1 MTSGKNTM
9 EDNTFKSG
17 FAAIAG
23 APNVGKSTLLN
34 KMLEEKVAIV
44 SPKPQTTRNRI
55 LGVYHGENFQ
65 IAFMDT
71 PGIHKTRTVL
81 HKSMVASALEA
92 VSEVDI
98 LVFVIDATYPFDEEA
113 ESILKKQKDRKISAI
128 LVINKI
134 DRTAPEKILPII
146 KHYSEAYPFKAIVP
160 VSALTGDGIDRLMDE
175 LKKCLSPGPEYFP
188 GDMTTD
194 QPDEF
199 LAAEIIREKIYLN
212 TKREIP
218 YSSAVTVTSM
228 KEDPRKKLLSIYAK
242 IHVETESQKGI
253 IIGKGG
259 GMIKKIGEAAR
270 AELEKLYGIHVYLE
284 LQAKV
289 DKNWSTDTKALK
301 KLGY

>member
-1 MTSGKNTM
+1 M
-9 EDNTFKSG
+9 EDSTFKSG
-17 FAAIAG
+17 FAAIIG

-34 KMLEEKVAIV
+34 NMLGEKLVIV

-55 LGVYHGENFQ
+55 LGVYHGKNFQ

-71 PGIHKTRTVL
+71 PGIHKTKTML
-81 HKSMVASALEA
+81 HKSMVASAVET

-98 LVFVIDATYPFDEEA
+98 LVFVIDVTHPFDEEA
-113 ESILKKQKDRKISAI
+113 ESILKQQKKRKIPAV

-134 DRTAPEKILPII
+134 DRTTPEKILPVI
-146 KHYSEAYPFKAIVP
+146 KHYSESFPFRAIVP
-160 VSALTGDGIDRLMDE
+160 VSALTGDGVARLLDE
-175 LKKCLSPGPEYFP
+175 LEKCLSPGPEYFP
-188 GDMTTD
+188 SDMTTD

-218 YSSAVTVTSM
+218 YSSAVAITSM
-228 KEDPRKKLLSIYAK
+228 KENTQKKLLSIHAK
-242 IHVETESQKGI
+242 IHVETDSQKGI
-253 IIGKGG
+253 IIGKRG

-270 AELEKLYGIHVYLE
+270 IELEKLYGIHVFLE

-289 DKNWSTDTKALK
+289 DKNWSRDTKALK

>member
-1 MTSGKNTM
+1 M

-17 FAAIAG
+17 FVAIIG

-34 KMLEEKVAIV
+34 KILGEKLAIV

-55 LGVYHGENFQ
+55 LGVYHGKNFQ

-71 PGIHKTRTVL
+71 PGIHRTKTML
-81 HKSMVASALEA
+81 HKSMVASAMET

-98 LVFVIDATYPFDEEA
+98 LVFVIDVTYPFDEEA
-113 ESILKKQKDRKISAI
+113 EAILKQQKKREIPAL

-134 DRTAPEKILPII
+134 DRTTPEKILPVI
-146 KHYSEAYPFKAIVP
+146 KHYSESFPFKAIVP
-160 VSALTGDGIDRLMDE
+160 VSALTGDCINGLIDE
-175 LKKCLSPGPEYFP
+175 LEKCLSPGPEYFP

-199 LAAEIIREKIYLN
+199 LASEIIREKIYLN

-218 YSSAVTVTSM
+218 YSSAVTITSM
-228 KEDPRKKLLSIYAK
+228 KENTPKKLLSIHAK
-242 IHVETESQKGI
+242 IHVETDSQKGI
-253 IIGKGG
+253 IIGKRGA
-259 GMIKKIGEAAR
+259 MIKKIGEAAR
-270 AELEKLYGIHVYLE
+270 IELEKLYGIHVFLE

-289 DKNWSTDTKALK
+289 DKNWSRDTKALK

>member
-1 MTSGKNTM
+1 MVIMK
-9 EDNTFKSG
+9 DNTFKSG
-17 FAAIAG
+17 FVALIG

-34 KMLEEKVAIV
+34 NMLGEKLAIV

-71 PGIHKTRTVL
+71 PGIHKTKTVL
-81 HKSMVASALEA
+81 HKSMVASALET

-98 LVFVIDATYPFDEEA
+98 LVFVIDVTYPFDEEA
-113 ESILKKQKDRKISAI
+113 EAILMQQKNRKIPTV

-134 DRTAPEKILPII
+134 DRTTPEKILPVI
-146 KHYSEAYPFKAIVP
+146 KHYSELFPFKAIVP
-160 VSALTGDGIDRLMDE
+160 VSALKGDGVDRLMDE
-175 LKKCLSPGPEYFP
+175 LIKYLSPGPEYFP
-188 GDMTTD
+188 RDMTTD

-199 LAAEIIREKIYLN
+199 LVAEIIREKIYLN

-218 YSSAVTVTSM
+218 YSSAVTITSM
-228 KEDPRKKLLSIYAK
+228 KENTQKKLLSIHGK
-242 IHVETESQKGI
+242 IHVETDSQKGI
-253 IIGKGG
+253 IIGKRGS
-259 GMIKKIGEAAR
+259 MIKKIGETAR
-270 AELEKLYGIHVYLE
+270 AELEKLYGIHIYLE

-289 DKNWSTDTKALK
+289 DKNWSRDTRALK

>member
-1 MTSGKNTM
+1 M
-9 EDNTFKSG
+9 EESNFKSG
-17 FAAIAG
+17 FTAIIG

-34 KMLEEKVAIV
+34 NILGEKLAIV

-55 LGVYHGENFQ
+55 LGVYHGDDFQ

-71 PGIHKTRTVL
+71 PGIHKTKTML
-81 HKSMVASALEA
+81 HKSMVTSAMET
-92 VSEVDI
+92 VSEVDVI
-98 LVFVIDATYPFDEEA
+98 LFVIDVTYPYDEDA
-113 ESILKKQKDRKISAI
+113 ETILKQQEKRKIPEI

-134 DRTAPEKILPII
+134 DRVAPEKILPVIQ
-146 KHYSEAYPFKAIVP
+146 HYSENYSFESIIP
-160 VSALTGDGIDRLMDE
+160 VSALNGDGVDRLIEE

-188 GDMTTD
+188 KDMTTD

-199 LAAEIIREKIYLN
+199 LVGEIIREKIFMS

-218 YSSAVTVTSM
+218 YSSAVTVTSIR
-228 KEDPRKKLLSIYAK
+228 DNPAKKLLSIHAR
-242 IHVETESQKGI
+242 IHVETDSQKGI

-259 GMIKKIGEAAR
+259 AMIKKIGEAAR
-270 AELEKLYGIHVYLE
+270 KELEKIYGTHIFLE

-289 DKNWSTDTKALK
+289 EKNWSKDTKALK

>member
-1 MTSGKNTM
+1 MITM
-9 EDNTFKSG
+9 EENTFKSG
-17 FAAIAG
+17 FAALIG

-34 KMLEEKVAIV
+34 NMLGEKLAIV

-71 PGIHKTRTVL
+71 PGIHKTKTVL
-81 HKSMVASALEA
+81 HKSMVASAMET

-98 LVFVIDATYPFDEEA
+98 LVFIIDVTYPFDEEA
-113 ESILKKQKDRKISAI
+113 EAILKEQKKRKIPTL
-128 LVINKI
+128 LVINKT
-134 DRTAPEKILPII
+134 DRTTPEKILPVI
-146 KHYSEAYPFKAIVP
+146 KHYSESFPFKAIVP
-160 VSALTGDGIDRLMDE
+160 LSALTGDGVNRLIDE

-188 GDMTTD
+188 RDMKTD

-199 LAAEIIREKIYLN
+199 LVAEIVREKIYLN

-218 YSSAVTVTSM
+218 YSSAVTITSM
-228 KEDPRKKLLSIYAK
+228 KEDTRKKLLSIYGK
-242 IHVETESQKGI
+242 IHVETDSQKGI
-253 IIGKGG
+253 IIGKRG
-259 GMIKKIGEAAR
+259 GMIKKIGETAR
-270 AELEKLYGIHVYLE
+270 AELEKLYGIHIYLE

-289 DKNWSTDTKALK
+289 DKNWSRDTKALK

>member
-1 MTSGKNTM
+1 M
-9 EDNTFKSG
+9 EENTFKSG
-17 FAAIAG
+17 FAAIIG

-34 KMLEEKVAIV
+34 NILGEKLAIV

-71 PGIHKTRTVL
+71 PGIHRTSTVL
-81 HKSMVASALEA
+81 HKSMVASAMET

-98 LVFVIDATYPFDEEA
+98 LVFVIDVTYPFDEEA
-113 ESILKKQKDRKISAI
+113 ESILTQQKKRKIPAV

-134 DRTAPEKILPII
+134 DRTTPEKILPVI
-146 KHYSEAYPFKAIVP
+146 KHFSESFPFNAIVP
-160 VSALTGDGIDRLMDE
+160 VSALTGDGIERLIDE
-175 LKKCLSPGPEYFP
+175 LKNCLSPGPEYFP
-188 GDMTTD
+188 REMTTD
-194 QPDEF
+194 LPDEF

-218 YSSAVTVTSM
+218 YSSAVTISSM
-228 KEDPRKKLLSIYAK
+228 KENPGKKLLSIYGK
-242 IHVETESQKGI
+242 IHVETDSQKGI

-259 GMIKKIGEAAR
+259 AMIKKIGEAAR

-289 DKNWSTDTKALK
+289 DKNWSRDTKTLK

>member
-1 MTSGKNTM
+1 M

-17 FAAIAG
+17 FAAIIG

-34 KMLEEKVAIV
+34 RILGEKLAIV

-55 LGVYHGENFQ
+55 IGVYHGDNFQ

-71 PGIHKTRTVL
+71 PGIHKTKTVL
-81 HKSMVASALEA
+81 HKSMVASAIEA
-92 VSEVDI
+92 VSEVDLI
-98 LVFVIDATYPFDEEA
+98 LFVIDITYPFDEEA
-113 ESILKKQKDRKISAI
+113 VEILKQQKNRKIPTV

-134 DRTAPEKILPII
+134 DRTSREKILPVIQN
-146 KHYSEAYPFKAIVP
+146 YSESYPFESIVP
-160 VSALTGDGIDRLMDE
+160 VSALTGDGVSSLLNE
-175 LKKCLSPGPEYFP
+175 LKKHLPPGPEYFP
-188 GDMTTD
+188 GDMMTD
-194 QPDEF
+194 QPDSF

-228 KEDPRKKLLSIYAK
+228 EENPQKKLLSIYAK
-242 IHVETESQKGI
+242 IHVETDSQKRI

-259 GMIKKIGEAAR
+259 SMIKKIGETSR
-270 AELEKLYGIHVYLE
+270 AELEKLFGTHIYLD

-289 DKNWSTDTKALK
+289 DKNWSTDTKALN

>member
-1 MTSGKNTM
+1 M
-9 EDNTFKSG
+9 EDSTFKSG
-17 FAAIAG
+17 FAAIIG

-34 KMLEEKVAIV
+34 KILGEKLVIV

-55 LGVYHGENFQ
+55 IGVYHGDNFQ

-71 PGIHKTRTVL
+71 PGIHKTKTVL

-92 VSEVDI
+92 VSEVDLI
-98 LVFVIDATYPFDEEA
+98 LFVIDITCPFDEEA
-113 ESILKKQKDRKISAI
+113 GAILKRQKSRKIPAV

-134 DRTAPEKILPII
+134 DRTSPEKILPVIQ
-146 KHYSEAYPFKAIVP
+146 HYSKSYLFELIVP
-160 VSALTGDGIDRLMDE
+160 VSALTGDGVVRLLNE
-175 LKKCLSPGPEYFP
+175 LKKHLPPGPEYFP
-188 GDMTTD
+188 RDMKTD
-194 QPDEF
+194 QPDSF
-199 LAAEIIREKIYLN
+199 LAAEIIREKIYMN

-218 YSSAVTVTSM
+218 YSSAVTVASM
-228 KEDPRKKLLSIYAK
+228 KENPQKKLLSIYAR
-242 IHVETESQKGI
+242 IHVETDSQKRI

-259 GMIKKIGEAAR
+259 SMIKKIGAASR
-270 AELEKLYGIHVYLE
+270 AELEKLFGTHIYLD

>member
-1 MTSGKNTM
+1 MVIMN
-9 EDNTFKSG
+9 NTFKSG
-17 FAAIAG
+17 FAAIVG

-34 KMLEEKVAIV
+34 KMLGEKIAIV
-44 SPKPQTTRNRI
+44 SSKPQTTRNRI
-55 LGVYHGENFQ
+55 LGVYHGDNFQ

-71 PGIHKTRTVL
+71 PGIHKTKTVL
-81 HKSMVASALEA
+81 HKSMVASALET

-113 ESILKKQKDRKISAI
+113 ESILIQQKKRKIPAV

-134 DRTAPEKILPII
+134 DRTIPEKILPII
-146 KHYSEAYPFKAIVP
+146 KHYSESFPFKAIVP
-160 VSALTGDGIDRLMDE
+160 VSAITGDGINILIDE
-175 LKKCLSPGPEYFP
+175 LIKCLSPGHEYFP
-188 GDMTTD
+188 KDMTTD

-199 LAAEIIREKIYLN
+199 LVAEIIREKIYLN

-228 KEDPRKKLLSIYAK
+228 KHDPQKKLLSIYAK
-242 IHVETESQKGI
+242 IHVETDSQKGI

-259 GMIKKIGEAAR
+259 AMIKKIGEAAR
-270 AELEKLYGIHVYLE
+270 EELEKLYGIHVYLE
-284 LQAKV
+284 QQVKV
-289 DKNWSTDTKALK
+289 DKNWSKDTKALK

>member
-1 MTSGKNTM
+1 M
-9 EDNTFKSG
+9 ENNTFKSG
-17 FAAIAG
+17 FAAIIG

-34 KMLEEKVAIV
+34 NMLGEKLAIV

-55 LGVYHGENFQ
+55 LGVYHGNNFQ
-65 IAFMDT
+65 IAFIDT
-71 PGIHKTRTVL
+71 PGIHSTRTML
-81 HKSMVASALEA
+81 HKSMVASAVET

-98 LVFVIDATYPFDEEA
+98 LVFVIDITYPFDEEA
-113 ESILKKQKDRKISAI
+113 ESILKQQEKRKIPAV

-134 DRTAPEKILPII
+134 DRTTPEKILPVI
-146 KHYSEAYPFKAIVP
+146 KHFSESFPFKAIVP
-160 VSALTGDGIDRLMDE
+160 VSALTGNGVDRLINE
-175 LKKCLSPGPEYFP
+175 LEKCLSPGPEYFP

-218 YSSAVTVTSM
+218 YSSAVTITSM
-228 KEDPRKKLLSIYAK
+228 KENTQKKLLSIHAK
-242 IHVETESQKGI
+242 IHVETDSQKGI
-253 IIGKGG
+253 IIGKRG

-270 AELEKLYGIHVYLE
+270 IELEKIYGTHVFLE

-289 DKNWSTDTKALK
+289 DKNWSRDTKALK

>member
-1 MTSGKNTM
+1 M

-17 FAAIAG
+17 FVAIAG

-34 KMLEEKVAIV
+34 KMLGEKIAIV

-55 LGVYHGENFQ
+55 LGVYHGKNFQ

-81 HKSMVASALEA
+81 HKSMVASAMET

-98 LVFVIDATYPFDEEA
+98 LLFVIDATHPFDEEA
-113 ESILKKQKDRKISAI
+113 LSILKQQNKRNISAI

-134 DRTAPEKILPII
+134 DRITPEKLLPII
-146 KHYSEAYPFKAIVP
+146 KNYSESYPFKAIVP
-160 VSALTGDGIDRLMDE
+160 VSALTGNGIDILIEE

-199 LAAEIIREKIYLN
+199 LVAEIIREKIYLN

-228 KEDPRKKLLSIYAK
+228 EEDPRKKLLSIHAK
-242 IHVETESQKGI
+242 IHVETDSQKGI

-270 AELEKLYGIHVYLE
+270 AELEKLYAIHIYLE

-289 DKNWSTDTKALK
+289 EKNWSTDTRALK

>member
-1 MTSGKNTM
+1 MVNNTY
-9 EDNTFKSG
+9 KSG
-17 FAAIAG
+17 FAAIIG

-34 KMLEEKVAIV
+34 KILGEKLAIV

-71 PGIHKTRTVL
+71 PGIHKTKTVL
-81 HKSMVASALEA
+81 HKSMVASAMET

-98 LVFVIDATYPFDEEA
+98 IVFVIDITYPFDEEA
-113 ESILKKQKDRKISAI
+113 ELIIKQQKKRKIPVV

-134 DRTAPEKILPII
+134 DRSNPQKILPVI
-146 KHYSEAYPFKAIVP
+146 KHYSEFYPFQSIIP
-160 VSALTGDGIDRLMDE
+160 VSALTGDGVEDLIRD
-175 LKKCLSPGPEYFP
+175 LKECLSPGPEYFP
-188 GDMTTD
+188 KEMTTD
-194 QPDEF
+194 QPDTF

-228 KEDPRKKLLSIYAK
+228 KENPGKKLLSIYAR
-242 IHVETESQKGI
+242 IHVETSSQKGI

-259 GMIKKIGEAAR
+259 AMIKKIGETAR
-270 AELEKLYGIHVYLE
+270 VELEKLFGIHIYLE

-289 DKNWSTDTKALK
+289 DKNWSRDTKALK